1 MFNAY
6 GASQNE
12 SKKESNVDFNKINE
26 YVVETAGLQERETL
40 IGVVS
45 MIVDL
50 GTQKQPD
57 AEVAFTGSEEDERME
72 IASKPATYFK
82 DGVDPQTKKSVRL
95 KCWPQKDVQAVAL
108 AIDFPQIEIDKGQF
122 FGESKPLP
130 LRLWLGDQFY
140 NQTTQKMVVARPT
153 YLKINKKLGFW
164 SFDQK
169 HLLYKMAVAAKII
182 KPGEAFLPQDIDKL
196 LGQAFQFEAQV
207 FFKKGKD
214 NKEYYNEYVKFVS
227 GLGRGQSAPESPV
240 NPMLIGFMDDNDPQ
254 AIKEV
259 RAHVLNTCRLASNWT
274 GSKLEKQVNDVRGQS
289 SQQESKQQ
297 EQKPSGGAP
306 RSVEDFDDDI
316 PFAPMLTRSNWRVI

>member
-12 SKKESNVDFNKINE
+12 SKKESNVDFGEINK

-40 IGVVS
+40 IGIVS

-82 DGVDPQTKKSVRL
+82 DGIDPQTKKPVRL

-108 AIDFPQIEIDKGQF
+108 AIDFPQISVDKGQF
-122 FGESKPLP
+122 YGDSKPLP

-140 NQTTQKMVVARPT
+140 NQATQKMVVARPT

-169 HLLYKMAVAAKII
+169 HLLYKMAVAAKLI

-214 NKEYYNEYVKFVS
+214 GKSYYNEYVKFVS
-227 GLGRGQSAPESPV
+227 GLGRGQSAPESSVKPL
-240 NPMLIGFMDDNDPQ
+240 LIGFMDDNDPQ

-259 RAHVLNTCRLASNWT
+259 RAHVLNTCRLASNWS
-274 GSKLEKQVNDVRGQS
+274 GSKLEKQVGEVRGQQS
-289 SQQESKQQ
+289 SASQPK
-297 EQKPSGGAP
+297 EQPKPSGNAQQAP
-306 RSVEDFDDDI
+306 EDDFDDSDV
-316 PFAPMLTRSNWRVI
+316 PF